1 MFRFILPITFIF
13 FAASLYFSYIGPGFD
28 KIDAVNKEIDSLNG
42 TLSKQKKDID
52 KRLVELKK
60 QMDSISSEDEEK
72 LNRLVPQ
79 KNDFDE
85 AGFVNDIN
93 NIASLHNVEQLDSVQ
108 FSSQLN
114 VAADDNIESYG
125 TFKMRFNI
133 EGTYDEFIAFMK
145 DIEKNEQLIDVDI
158 TSFQSTDEGIYDYG
172 VSLIT
177 YWLN

>member
-28 KIDAVNKEIDSLNG
+28 KIDAINKDISSLNK

-52 KRLVELKK
+52 KKLAELEK
-60 QMDSISSEDEEK
+60 QTDSISPEDEKK
-72 LNRLVPQ
+72 LDRLVPQ
-79 KNDFDE
+79 KSDFDE
-85 AGFVNDIN
+85 AGFVNDMN

-114 VAADDNIESYG
+114 AATDNNTEEYG
-125 TFKMRFNI
+125 TFKMRFNV

-145 DIEKNEQLIDVDI
+145 DVERNEQLIDVDI
-158 TSFQSTDEGIYDYG
+158 TSFQSTDTGIYKYG
-172 VSLIT
+172 VSLVT